1 MLFKACSHTAHYRR
15 NPLLYLLCTISIYL
29 DQENCSPSTFGLF
42 ANGAAKILNIKAS
55 CFLRRFFR
63 LREESLFLHFCS
75 VSLKEICKNLEILQQ
90 MVQLLSTTVALF
102 TNESRNHVDFE
113 L

>member
-15 NPLLYLLCTISIYL
+15 NSLLYLLRTISIYL

-63 LREESLFLHFCS
+63 LREESLFLHACS
-75 VSLKEICKNLEILQQ
+75 VTI
-90 MVQLLSTTVALF
+90 F
-102 TNESRNHVDFE
+102 
-113 L
+113 